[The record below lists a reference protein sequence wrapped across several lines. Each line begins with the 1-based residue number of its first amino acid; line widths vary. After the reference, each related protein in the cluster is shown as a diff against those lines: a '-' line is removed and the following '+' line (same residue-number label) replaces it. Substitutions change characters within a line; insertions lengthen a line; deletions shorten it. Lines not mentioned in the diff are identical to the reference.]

1 MAQQGIPVRTDCSAQ
16 YHMHNKFVIVDDQF
30 LITGSFNWTYVAGKH
45 NQENVIVVD
54 NPYYIQKYDQEFEKL
69 WKQFEANTIE
79 EKEKIA
85 VNLIQ
90 DHYKKKKNKDHKDH
104 KGQ

>member
-1 MAQQGIPVRTDCSAQ
+1 MFNFTHHELCNTIVDLYNDYLDVRIITDDECAKGKGSDITYMAQQGIPVRTDCSAQ

-54 NPYYIQKYDQEFEKL
+54 NPYYIQKYD
-69 WKQFEANTIE
+69 
-79 EKEKIA
+79 
-85 VNLIQ
+85 
-90 DHYKKKKNKDHKDH
+90 
-104 KGQ
+104 